1 MKGGEKY
8 GLFNSMLNTVA
19 GMSNAARQ
27 QRAIQLNQMGV
38 ELVQSFRY
46 EEVLQYFLEA
56 HELAPNDPTIKQNI
70 DLCYQALKMIDEY

>member
-1 MKGGEKY
+1 M
-8 GLFNSMLNTVA
+8 GLFNSMLNTAA

-56 HELAPNDPTIKQNI
+56 HELDPNDPRIKQNI